1 VCNPRVPPMSSE
13 LSTAAKAEIDRT
25 LKVLGNGFVYN
36 MFSWFMMIPARPA
49 MIGAAMGGDV
59 TKTTTAMANM
69 TSAASLMEFLLT
81 PTLGVLSDKV
91 GRRPVLLG
99 SAAVAAVARLVTFL
113 AADTGGSAVVYANYL
128 DRAFSGSAFPLF
140 ITTAFASAADLAKK
154 HGHPAMLSALTAK
167 VQSTMGVALVLSP
180 PLGALVM
187 QKFGPKYPA
196 LLAVLVSAAHFS
208 YMRDN
213 YVETRPEP
221 AADDA
226 PPPTAEAA
234 AAEAKVAAGRSN
246 PLSFLAFFRGD
257 ATTATLSLA
266 YLLYSLPVE
275 MHDVRMS
282 LMRQFKLTDG
292 ETAKVLALLGVGT
305 VVGGISTGPG
315 IKALGP
321 RAYTAAASACAV
333 AFHLAWA
340 RAHDYPTVT
349 TTTLFSTF
357 ASSATAPLKT
367 ALTVRAMAAGMLPG
381 QISGSLSNLQGAT
394 KVVMPQVY
402 SRLFAMFGQQAP
414 FVFAAMATV
423 AGLLVFNSVKEKQG
437 SKEKGEKGKGEQKE
451 K

>member
-1 VCNPRVPPMSSE
+1 MSSE

>member
-1 VCNPRVPPMSSE
+1 MSSE

-25 LKVLGNGFVYN
+25 LKVLGNGFVFN

>member
-1 VCNPRVPPMSSE
+1 MSSE

-292 ETAKVLALLGVGT
+292 ETAKVLAMLGVGT

>member
-1 VCNPRVPPMSSE
+1 MSSE
-13 LSTAAKAEIDRT
+13 LSAAAKAEIDST

-167 VQSTMGVALVLSP
+167 VQSTMGMALVLSP

-196 LLAVLVSAAHFS
+196 LLAVLISAAHFS
-208 YMRDN
+208 YMRKH

-221 AADDA
+221 VAGA

-234 AAEAKVAAGRSN
+234 AAAAKVAAGRSN

-292 ETAKVLALLGVGT
+292 ETAKVLAMLGVGT

-402 SRLFAMFGQQAP
+402 SRLFAMFGQKAP

-423 AGLLVFNSVKEKQG
+423 AGLLVFNSAKEQVAGSKEKQG
-437 SKEKGEKGKGEQKE
+437 NEKGEKGKGEQKE